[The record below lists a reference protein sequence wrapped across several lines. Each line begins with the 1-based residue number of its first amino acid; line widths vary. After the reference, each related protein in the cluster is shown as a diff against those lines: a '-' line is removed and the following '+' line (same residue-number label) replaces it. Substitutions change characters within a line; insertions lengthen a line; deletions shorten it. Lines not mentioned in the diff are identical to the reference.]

1 MKIKIVFNDIDASQ
15 HIYSV
20 KRLFERLQGI
30 DIIKNNK
37 DDYIVETSDEDAI
50 RIIEDM
56 SLLGYIRSD
65 KIS

>member
-1 MKIKIVFNDIDASQ
+1 MKIKIVFNDRDASQ